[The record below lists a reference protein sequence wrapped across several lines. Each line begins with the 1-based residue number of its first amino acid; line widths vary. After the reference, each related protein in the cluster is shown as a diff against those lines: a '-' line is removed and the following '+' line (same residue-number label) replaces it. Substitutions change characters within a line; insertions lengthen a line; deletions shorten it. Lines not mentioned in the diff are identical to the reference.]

1 MGWELIVVIA
11 VSTVALTAR
20 RQLRARTKHV
30 LARETG
36 LRYARRGLRGLA
48 PELADTVLM
57 RAGDGGHEDHV
68 LQGSPQLEDE
78 SVPVSMFDFRFQ
90 RAVRGETAVM
100 MTRPPFRIDGPTV
113 VIAYQLH
120 RRFGRMLIKRRGRGD
135 DLAAALRPP
144 GDFAG
149 VAREASGIERVISVP
164 APSGLDGD
172 PQPAPQLD
180 GWRVWTANAEQVA
193 AVLSPEV
200 CALLSSPASG
210 SREWVVELLGPLLL
224 VYCAQNGKL
233 DAAESYSMKT
243 FTDELCRRIARAT
256 RPLSP
261 RGMEH
266 RA

>member
-1 MGWELIVVIA
+1 MGWELILVIA
-11 VSTVALTAR
+11 VGTVALAT
-20 RQLRARTKHV
+20 RQRLRARTKHV

-36 LRYARRGLRGLA
+36 LRYSRRGLQGLP

-68 LQGSPQLEDE
+68 LQGSPQLDDE
-78 SVPVSMFDFRFQ
+78 SVPVSVFDFRFQ

-100 MTRPPFRIDGPTV
+100 MTRPPFRFDSPTV

-120 RRFGRMLIKRRGRGD
+120 RHFGHMLIKRRGRGD
-135 DLAAALRPP
+135 DLAMALRPP

-149 VAREASGIERVISVP
+149 VAREASGIDRVISVP
-164 APSGLDGD
+164 APRGLDGEA
-172 PQPAPQLD
+172 QSVAQLD
-180 GWRVWTANAEQVA
+180 GWRVWTASAEQA
-193 AVLSPEV
+193 AELLSPEV

-224 VYCAQNGKL
+224 VYCAQNGNL

-261 RGMEH
+261 RGVEH